1 MLLFAAIVGAVI
13 AAGVLC
19 TTFWNNILAW
29 IKKGAEK
36 IKEKLK
42 KVAYGA
48 VVLAK
53 KIRGK
58 LKKISR
64 NYVRTGP
71 EWEEIE
77 ITKEVTED
85 EVPDFVRCLEEG
97 EETDITEE
105 LQLQPA

>member
-1 MLLFAAIVGAVI
+1 MLLFVLIATAVI

-19 TTFWNNILAW
+19 ATFWNNILDW
-29 IKKGAEK
+29 IKKGAQI

-42 KVAYGA
+42 KVAYGTN
-48 VVLAK
+48 VLAK
-53 KIRGK
+53 KIGGT

-64 NYVRTGP
+64 NYVRNSP

-85 EVPDFVRCLEEG
+85 EIPKSVRDLEEG

-105 LQLQPA
+105 LQLQLA